1 MADVKGSVLVT
12 GGAGFIGSHLC
23 ERLLADGHRVIAL
36 DNFITGRKENL
47 KPLYDYERF
56 RFIHHDITE
65 RLELNEDVS
74 HIFHL
79 ASPASPVY
87 YQWYPLQTA
96 LVNSVGTKNLLDL
109 TLGGNTKF
117 LLASTSEVY
126 GDPDVHPQVESYW
139 GNVNPTGFRSC
150 YDEGKRFAES
160 LSAIYAREFGSDVVI
175 TRIFNTYGPKMRKDD
190 GRVISNFVT
199 QALDEEP
206 ITVYG
211 TGRQTR
217 SLCYVSDMI
226 DGLMTIMFG
235 ETESCEVFNLGNPHE
250 VTMRQLAETIK
261 ELTGSSSKI
270 VCKPLPEDDPRRRKP
285 DITKICDRLGWRP
298 NVALKDGLAQTIEWF
313 QQRSTVSNHKPQRQL
328 KKVRL

>member
-1 MADVKGSVLVT
+1 MTEDKGNVLVT

-23 ERLLADGHRVIAL
+23 ERLLKDGHRVIAL

-47 KPLYDYERF
+47 KPLYDYDQF

-65 RLELNEDVS
+65 PIELQEAVS

-109 TLGGNTKF
+109 TLAGNTKF

-126 GDPDVHPQVESYW
+126 GDPGVHPQVESYW

-175 TRIFNTYGPKMRKDD
+175 ARIFNTYGPKMRKDD
-190 GRVISNFVT
+190 GRVISNFVS
-199 QALDEEP
+199 QALEDEP

-211 TGRQTR
+211 SGRQTR
-217 SLCYVSDMI
+217 SLCYVDDMI
-226 DGLMTIMFG
+226 DGLLTVMFG
-235 ETESCEVFNLGNPHE
+235 ATQSCEVFNLGNPDE
-250 VTMRQLAETIK
+250 LTMRQLAEVIK
-261 ELTGSSSKI
+261 ELTGSHSKI
-270 VCKPLPEDDPRRRKP
+270 VYKPLPEDDPSRRKP
-285 DITKICDRLGWRP
+285 DIGKVYERLGWRP
-298 NVALKDGLAQTIEWF
+298 KVALRNGLARTIEWF
-313 QQRSTVSNHKPQRQL
+313 QQNSAALNHKPQRQL
-328 KKVRL
+328 KKVR

>member
-1 MADVKGSVLVT
+1 MAETKGSVLVT

-23 ERLLADGHRVIAL
+23 ERLLKNGYRVIGL

-47 KPLYDYERF
+47 KPLYSSKRF
-56 RFIHHDITE
+56 RFIHHDITKPV
-65 RLELNEDVS
+65 ELQEDVS

-96 LVNSVGTKNLLDL
+96 LVLSMGTKNLLDL
-109 TLGGNTKF
+109 TLAGNTRF

-175 TRIFNTYGPKMRKDD
+175 TRLFNTYGPNMRKDD

-199 QALDEEP
+199 QALEGEP
-206 ITVYG
+206 LTVYG
-211 TGRQTR
+211 TGHQTR
-217 SLCYVSDMI
+217 SLCYIDDMI
-226 DGLMTIMFG
+226 TGLMTVMFG
-235 ETESCEVFNLGNPHE
+235 ETGSCEVFNLGNPHE
-250 VTMRQLAETIK
+250 VTMLELAETIK
-261 ELTGSSSKI
+261 AVTGSKSKI
-270 VCKPLPEDDPRRRKP
+270 VFKPLPEDDPRRRKP
-285 DITKICDRLGWRP
+285 DITKVKELLGWQP
-298 NVALKDGLAQTIEWF
+298 KVLLKDGLAKTIAWF
-313 QQRSTVSNHKPQRQL
+313 GQNSKAPNHRPQRHM
-328 KKVRL
+328 KSVR

>member
-1 MADVKGSVLVT
+1 MANVKGSVLVT
-12 GGAGFIGSHLC
+12 GAAGFIGSHLC
-23 ERLLADGHRVIAL
+23 ERLLKDGYRVIGL

-47 KPLYDYERF
+47 KSLYDFAQF
-56 RFIHHDITE
+56 RFLHHDITE
-65 RLELNEDVS
+65 PIELAEEVS

-109 TLGGNTKF
+109 TLSGNTKF

-126 GDPDVHPQVESYW
+126 GDPEVHPQVESYW

-175 TRIFNTYGPKMRKDD
+175 ARIFNTYGPKMRKDD

-199 QALDEEP
+199 QALENEP

-217 SLCYVSDMI
+217 SLCYVADMI
-226 DGLMTIMFG
+226 DGLTTVMFG
-235 ETESCEVFNLGNPHE
+235 QTASCEVFNLGNPHE
-250 VTMRQLAETIK
+250 VTMRELAEAIK

-270 VCKPLPEDDPRRRKP
+270 VLLPLPEDDPKRRKP
-285 DITKICDRLGWRP
+285 DITKVSERLGWSPRVP
-298 NVALKDGLAQTIEWF
+298 LKEGLRQTIAWF
-313 QQRSTVSNHKPQRQL
+313 KQHTAVRNHKPQRQL
-328 KKVRL
+328 KKVR

>member
-1 MADVKGSVLVT
+1 MADIKGNVLVS
-12 GGAGFIGSHLC
+12 GAAGFIGSHLC
-23 ERLLADGHRVIAL
+23 ERLLKDGHRVIGL

-47 KPLYDYERF
+47 KPLYGSERF

-65 RLELNEDVS
+65 RLELQEEVS

-109 TLGGNTKF
+109 TLQGNTKF

-126 GDPDVHPQVESYW
+126 GDPDIHPQVETYW

-175 TRIFNTYGPKMRKDD
+175 ARIFNTYGPNMRKDD

-199 QALDEEP
+199 QALEDEP

-217 SLCYVSDMI
+217 SLCYVADMI
-226 DGLMTIMFG
+226 DGLLTIMFG
-235 ETESCEVFNLGNPHE
+235 ATGSCEVFNLGNPHE
-250 VTMRQLAETIK
+250 VTMRELAETIK

-270 VCKPLPEDDPRRRKP
+270 VLLPLPEDDPRRRKP
-285 DITKICDRLGWRP
+285 DITKISERLHWRP
-298 NVALKDGLAQTIEWF
+298 KITLKEGLGRTIEWF
-313 QQRSTVSNHKPQRQL
+313 QSHAVARNHKPQRQL
-328 KKVRL
+328 KKVR

>member
-1 MADVKGSVLVT
+1 MSDRRSVLVT

-23 ERLLADGHRVIAL
+23 ERLLKDGHRVIAL

-47 KPLYDYERF
+47 KPLYAFEQF
-56 RFIHHDITE
+56 RFIHQDITQS
-65 RLELNEDVS
+65 LKLDEDVS

-87 YQWYPLQTA
+87 YQWYPLETA

-109 TLGGNTKF
+109 TLAGDTRF

-126 GDPDVHPQVESYW
+126 GDPAIHPQTESYW

-160 LSAIYAREFGSDVVI
+160 LSAIYAREFGSEVVI
-175 TRIFNTYGPKMRKDD
+175 VRIFNTYGPRMRKDD

-199 QALDEEP
+199 QALDGEP

-217 SLCYVSDMI
+217 SLCYIEDMI
-226 DGLMTIMFG
+226 DGLTTVMFG
-235 ETESCEVFNLGNPHE
+235 ATHACEVFNLGNSQE

-261 ELTGSSSKI
+261 ELTGSPSEI
-270 VCKPLPEDDPRRRKP
+270 VYKPLPVDDPKRRKP
-285 DITKICDRLGWRP
+285 DIGKVSERLGWSP
-298 NVALKDGLAQTIEWF
+298 KVTLKEGLGQTIAWF
-313 QQRSTVSNHKPQRQL
+313 QQNGSALQHKPERRL
-328 KKVRL
+328 KKAS